1 MESAISSVEAA
12 KETLFKHG
20 FLDRKDPT
28 VGDGIQ
34 EIEKKGFE
42 SFFFSEYGL
51 EFCQQYVLNT
61 HILSIVE
68 SFFGNETCI
77 LAHGL
82 RYMAYPGHIVCFR
95 KGGPKAGRRVLAVH
109 LLAKGSR
116 VSYCGGSHE
125 QFLPTT
131 EGRRFLNEI
140 SQSALD
146 EVGCQCEEKTFP
158 DGGLT
163 IFDARIG
170 FELKEGYAITFEFA
184 TADVIKNGI
193 KTWPKMVLPSSP
205 ELIQKVGDMERDLE
219 KRKFQKIRMNFVF
232 RDPIAS
238 TNT

>member
-1 MESAISSVEAA
+1 MEPTIYSVEAVTEA
-12 KETLFKHG
+12 LFKDG
-20 FLDRKDPT
+20 FLVQKDSA

-42 SFFFSEYGL
+42 FFSENGL
-51 EFCQQYVLNT
+51 DFCQQYVLNT
-61 HILSIVE
+61 RILSIVE

-77 LAHGL
+77 LAHCL
-82 RYMAYPGHIVCFR
+82 RYIAYPGHISCFR
-95 KGGPKAGRRVLAVH
+95 RGGPKAGRRALAVH

-116 VSYCGGSHE
+116 VGYYSGSHNHD
-125 QFLPTT
+125 LPTT
-131 EGRRFLNEI
+131 KGIRFLNEI

-146 EVGCQCEEKTFP
+146 EVGCQCEEKAFP

-184 TADVIKNGI
+184 TADVIK
-193 KTWPKMVLPSSP
+193 TWPKIVLPSSP

-219 KRKFQKIRMNFVF
+219 TRRPQRVRTNFVF
-232 RDPIAS
+232 REPIAS

>member
-1 MESAISSVEAA
+1 MGLPFDTKTDHQPPMESAISSVEAA

-20 FLDRKDPT
+20 SLDRKDPT

-61 HILSIVE
+61 HILS
-68 SFFGNETCI
+68 
-77 LAHGL
+77 
-82 RYMAYPGHIVCFR
+82 IVCFR

-170 FELKEGYAITFEFA
+170 FELKEGYATTFEFA

-219 KRKFQKIRMNFVF
+219 KRKFQKNPNEFCI
-232 RDPIAS
+232 
-238 TNT
+238 

>member
-1 MESAISSVEAA
+1 MESAIYSVEAA
-12 KETLFKHG
+12 KETLFKRG
-20 FLDRKDPT
+20 FLDRKDPM

-42 SFFFSEYGL
+42 FLSEYGL
-51 EFCQQYVLNT
+51 DFCQQYVLST
-61 HILSIVE
+61 RILSIVE
-68 SFFGNETCI
+68 SFFGDETCI

-82 RYMAYPGHIVCFR
+82 RYIAYPGHILCFR
-95 KGGPKAGRRVLAVH
+95 RGGPKAGRRALAVH

-116 VSYCGGSHE
+116 VGYCGGSHDH
-125 QFLPTT
+125 FLPTT
-131 EGRRFLNEI
+131 KGKRFLNEI

-146 EVGCQCEEKTFP
+146 EVGCQCEEREFP

-184 TADVIKNGI
+184 TIDVVEN
-193 KTWPKMVLPSSP
+193 WPKMILLSSP

-219 KRKFQKIRMNFVF
+219 NRKFQKIRMNFVF

-238 TNT
+238 TNA